1 MDRNSNIQV
10 ATGKASWVS
19 ILNLRGIPI
28 ALPSLEEN
36 LEVSLA
42 SRQES

>member
-28 ALPSLEEN
+28 ALPRLEEN
-36 LEVSLA
+36 PKVSLET
-42 SRQES
+42 RQES